1 MSKLVVL
8 KIGDGDFAEG
18 FPVTLQIG
26 EDGER
31 HCIEISGKLP
41 PMPEIPV
48 LYTQWQSSYRSLG
61 IASRIKALSIKHSI
75 FSENKFNKVIQ
86 ELICCI
92 NAWLNSETFRQIR
105 ECWLC
110 HLSTAE
116 EIRVIIQTEDAMLQR
131 LPWHLW
137 DLFEHYRKAEIAI
150 SSPMFER
157 VERSIKPKGRV
168 RILAIL
174 GDSTG
179 INSEADRQFL
189 ENLPNAEIVFLIEP
203 QRQII
208 DEQLWDKHGWDIL
221 FFAGHSTSE
230 ADSKT
235 GHIYLNDTDTLSITD
250 LKYALKTAIE
260 GGLQLAIFNSC
271 DSLGL
276 ARELADLQIPQII
289 VMRETVPDAVAET
302 FLKYFLQAFSS
313 GKSLYLAVR
322 EAREKLQGIENQFP
336 CASWLPMIF
345 QNPAEFSLI
354 WQDLLRPITENSIEN
369 FVRLLGVWS
378 SPVSLSS
385 SLNDISDQ
393 APDLILYVKYEVAQ
407 NQPLLRFTLFQ
418 KGKSELEF
426 SPVRLDGNLE
436 AYATTLHK
444 RLIELI
450 EMTCP
455 TGATI
460 QKVVT
465 ESTQANDGKLFS
477 VKQPTRVS
485 LNNVEQRLKKIGYK
499 LWKELIPPE
508 LKTLYGENR
517 ESWHDK
523 TLFVISD
530 EPFIP
535 WEMIWPYDARSNWE
549 DEEPWCIS
557 LRMTCWLRRD
567 TQDNS
572 QEVAPTRLPLSK
584 LAYVV
589 PKDSGLK
596 YANKEKEFFIKLVS
610 QYKLC
615 DVSPAYSG
623 LSEILELLENGQYNW
638 FHIAASNRELNP
650 NILDDSSAICL
661 EDGEYLTLDDVL
673 GLEIERH
680 IYNSRPAFFFNVSH
694 SSRQAWGLN
703 GLGGWPTRLLSAG
716 AGLFLAPWWRVSD
729 DLALEFAKTFYQELL
744 KGQTVAEAVRLSRLA
759 IRRTGDPT
767 WVAYRIYAH
776 PNARVSL
783 L

>member
-1 MSKLVVL
+1 MSKLVII
-8 KIGDGDFAEG
+8 KIGGGDFAEG

-26 EDGER
+26 EDGAR
-31 HCIEISGKLP
+31 PFTEISGILP
-41 PMPEIPV
+41 PDPEIPL
-48 LYTQWQSSYRSLG
+48 LYSQWQSNYRSLG
-61 IASRIKALSIKHSI
+61 IGFRIKLEKATKKT
-75 FSENKFNKVIQ
+75 FSENQFNQVIQ
-86 ELICCI
+86 GLRYHI
-92 NAWLNSETFRQIR
+92 NAWLNSEIFRPIR
-105 ECWLC
+105 EKL
-110 HLSTAE
+110 LERLKADETV
-116 EIRVIIQTEDAMLQR
+116 RVIIQTEDAMLQR
-131 LPWHLW
+131 LPWCLW
-137 DLFEHYRKAEIAI
+137 DLLDRYPKAEIAL
-150 SSPMFER
+150 SMPMFQHI
-157 VERSIKPKGRV
+157 ERSIQPKGRV
-168 RILAIL
+168 RVLAIL
-174 GDSTG
+174 GDCTG
-179 INSEADRQFL
+179 INIEADRQFL
-189 ENLPNAEIVFLIEP
+189 ENLPNAEIVFLVEP
-203 QRQII
+203 KRQIL
-208 DEQLWDKHGWDIL
+208 DEQLWDKRGWDIL

-235 GHIYLNDTDTLSITD
+235 GHIYLNHTDTLSIIE
-250 LKYALKTAIE
+250 LKYGLKTAIE
-260 GGLQLAIFNSC
+260 RGLQLAIFNSC
-271 DSLGL
+271 DGLGL
-276 ARELADLQIPQII
+276 ARNLADLQIPQII
-289 VMRETVPDAVAET
+289 VMRETVPEAVAQT

-313 GKSLYLAVR
+313 GESLYLAVR
-322 EAREKLQGIENQFP
+322 EARERLQGLENQFP
-336 CASWLPMIF
+336 CASWLPVIF
-345 QNPAEFSLI
+345 QNPAELSLSWKDI
-354 WQDLLRPITENSIEN
+354 LKPITENPIQR
-369 FVRLLGVWS
+369 FVRLLGVGL
-378 SPVSLSS
+378 SPVLLSS
-385 SLNDISDQ
+385 WLNDISDQ
-393 APDLILYVKYEVAQ
+393 APELILYVKYEVLQ

-426 SPVRLDGNLE
+426 SPVRLDGDLE

-444 RLIELI
+444 RLTELI
-450 EMTCP
+450 EMTRH
-455 TGATI
+455 TGGTT
-460 QKVVT
+460 KKFVT
-465 ESTQANDGKLFS
+465 ELIPATGQKLVS
-477 VKQPTRVS
+477 IKQPTRVS

-744 KGQTVAEAVRLSRLA
+744 KGQTVAEAVRLSRIA